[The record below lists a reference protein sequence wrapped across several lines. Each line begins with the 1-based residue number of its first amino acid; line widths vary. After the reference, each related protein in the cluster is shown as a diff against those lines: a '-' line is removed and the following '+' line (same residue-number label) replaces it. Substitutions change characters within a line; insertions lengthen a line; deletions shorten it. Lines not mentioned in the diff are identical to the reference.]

1 MDGRTWSRA
10 AMLALAVALPISP
23 VVTTTASADT
33 ASVVRVAPHGSD
45 DGAKD
50 DRGKADRADR
60 EHKQKG
66 KAARAKFNLGGRL
79 TAVDVE
85 AGTVTFRV
93 HGGKFKAV
101 RGTEL
106 TVIVADGARVR
117 RNEAAATLADLQVGD
132 RVRAKGVRQDGVW
145 TAKRVKA
152 ESPDFHHD
160 DSADDSG
167 DDNSAA

>member
-23 VVTTTASADT
+23 VVTTTASATT

-50 DRGKADRADR
+50 DRADRG

-132 RVRAKGVRQDGVW
+132 RVRAKGLRHDGVW

-167 DDNSAA
+167 DGNSAA